1 MHHTKEQKPGSKTT
15 EKSGNFKAKGLKTD
29 LWLLWASG
37 GERRHEELFQAE
49 GIVLCVDYGGGHG
62 SIHVLKFLDLYF
74 KGKKVGYNF

>member
-1 MHHTKEQKPGSKTT
+1 MRE
-15 EKSGNFKAKGLKTD
+15 F
-29 LWLLWASG
+29 G
-37 GERRHEELFQAE
+37 GD